1 LDVKI
6 NELRIATQNAINNK
20 NRILALSALRSKK
33 VAERNL
39 KQRSDTLIQLEE
51 VYIKIEQA
59 ADQVDIVRVMEASTG
74 VLRALH
80 AQVGGVE
87 KVVDVVEELR
97 EEMAKVD
104 EVGNLITEAGPVID
118 EGELDDEL
126 LAMESQERQVR
137 EAIEAEETKRRLAE
151 LEGIEGV
158 GIKASLEAAQSQS
171 ITKIPPP
178 AGSTPD
184 WESNG
189 NRLSR
194 MSIEDSPQNGDSQS
208 KESRPVAEE

>member
-6 NELRIATQNAINNK
+6 NELRKATQNAVNNK
-20 NRILALSALRSKK
+20 NRILALSTLRSKK

-59 ADQVDIVRVMEASTG
+59 ADQVDILRVMEASTG

-87 KVVDVVEELR
+87 KVVDIVEELR

-104 EVGNLITEAGPVID
+104 EVGNVITEAGPVID

-126 LAMESQERQVR
+126 LAMESQERQVL
-137 EAIEAEETKRRLAE
+137 EAIEAEDTKRRLAE
-151 LEGIEGV
+151 LEGLEGV
-158 GIKASLEAAQSQS
+158 EIKASLEAAQSQS
-171 ITKIPPP
+171 ITKILRP
-178 AGSTPD
+178 ACSTPD
-184 WESNG
+184 LDANI

-194 MSIEDSPQNGDSQS
+194 MSIEDSPQNGDSQG
-208 KESRPVAEE
+208 KGSRPVAEE